1 MSARIVVADEMD
13 VVTQGLRVILTE
25 QQRYAVIAEC
35 HTLPAVQ
42 AAVKAQPVDVIICGQ
57 TLDPELDPLRL
68 VDVLRQMVYRTRL
81 ILIGATANGL
91 LIGTLLDLGL
101 HGYLY
106 KADSLREC
114 LPLAVETVTRNRTY
128 LSPTADAEYLT
139 ALNRER
145 ATQLNPQERAVLQ
158 LLAQGHKVAEIA
170 RMLQLPPRRIYTI
183 RDTLRNRF
191 GATTNEHLMFRV
203 AEEGFNLQATD
214 PSLQEWKRLE

>member
-1 MSARIVVADEMD
+1 MTFRIVVADEMD

-35 HTLPAVQ
+35 HTLAAVQ
-42 AAVKAQPVDVIICGQ
+42 AVVRAQPVDVIICGQ

-91 LIGTLLDLGL
+91 LIGTLLDIGL

-114 LPLAVETVTRNRTY
+114 LPLAVEMVTRSRTY
-128 LSPTADAEYLT
+128 LSPTADAEYVA
-139 ALNRER
+139 ALNRESAIR
-145 ATQLNPQERAVLQ
+145 LNSQERTVLQ
-158 LLAQGHKVAEIA
+158 LLAQGRKVAEIA
-170 RMLQLPPRRIYTI
+170 RLLQLPARRIYTI

-191 GATTNEHLMFRV
+191 GATSNEHLLVR
-203 AEEGFNLQATD
+203 AIAEGFDCAR
-214 PSLQEWKRLE
+214 E

>member
-1 MSARIVVADEMD
+1 MTFRIVVADEMD

-35 HTLPAVQ
+35 HTLAAVQ
-42 AAVKAQPVDVIICGQ
+42 AVVRAQPVDVIICGQ

-114 LPLAVETVTRNRTY
+114 LPLAVEMVTRSRTY
-128 LSPTADAEYLT
+128 LSPTADAEYVA
-139 ALNRER
+139 ALNRESAIR
-145 ATQLNPQERAVLQ
+145 LNSQERTVLQ
-158 LLAQGHKVAEIA
+158 LLAQGRKVAEIA
-170 RMLQLPPRRIYTI
+170 RLLQLPARRIYTI

-191 GATTNEHLMFRV
+191 GATSNEHLLVR
-203 AEEGFNLQATD
+203 AIAEGFDCAR
-214 PSLQEWKRLE
+214 E